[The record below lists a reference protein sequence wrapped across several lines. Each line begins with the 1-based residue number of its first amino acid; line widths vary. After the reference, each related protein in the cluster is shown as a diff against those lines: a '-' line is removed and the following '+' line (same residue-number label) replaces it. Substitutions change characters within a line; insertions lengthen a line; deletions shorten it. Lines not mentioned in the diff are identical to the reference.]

1 MLRSKEAFY
10 SIKWDFRNW
19 ENIFY
24 FHRKNTFC
32 VPPPKQF
39 SKVNCQVHAAEQQ
52 QQQADKDN
60 QCGKGGQLSLTGNCL
75 TAIKLLI
82 PIPL

>member
-32 VPPPKQF
+32 VPAPKQF

-52 QQQADKDN
+52 QQADKDN
-60 QCGKGGQLSLTGNCL
+60 QCGKGGQLSITGNCL